1 MAVDYHH
8 DRQRDHWLT
17 GQIPVMWLSVL
28 NQIQREALLGLAHNV
43 IVSDGLL
50 DPNEEGMLDEF
61 KREMELGSTIEVE
74 YLELSG
80 IERTFD
86 SRRSRVIAVLN
97 LLRLSYAD
105 GAFEIEEE
113 CLLKEISRSFELS
126 EAEFLLLDNWVRRYI
141 ALEDEARALMR
152 G

>member
-1 MAVDYHH
+1 
-8 DRQRDHWLT
+8 
-17 GQIPVMWLSVL
+17 MWLSAL
-28 NQIQREALLGLAHNV
+28 NEVQREALLGLAHNV

-50 DPNEEGMLDEF
+50 DPNEEGMIDEF
-61 KREMELGSTIEVE
+61 KREMELHPGTDTD
-74 YLELSG
+74 YLELAG

-86 SRRSRVIAVLN
+86 TRKARLIAILN

-113 CLLKEISRSFELS
+113 CLLKQISRAFGISGE
-126 EAEFLLLDNWVRRYI
+126 EFLHLDNWVRRLL
-141 ALEDEARALMR
+141 ALEDEARRLML